1 MTETETGHL
10 SLVGGRR
17 LVAAVRPRG
26 FGAGAAGRYGRAFD
40 GRNLLA
46 QRLRVDEDRGGAGP
60 GHPAAVGLPGHR
72 PRVAGRAGKRYD
84 IIISSG
90 LSVRRSVGVG

>member
-46 QRLRVDEDRGGAGP
+46 QRLRVDEDRRGAGP

-72 PRVAGRAGKRYD
+72 PRVAGRAPQARGMTL
-84 IIISSG
+84 
-90 LSVRRSVGVG
+90 LSRLACP